1 VKRARVR
8 YVEGV
13 PYYPHRVRFQLADG
27 RRRSWVR
34 WSPGF
39 PWVREEVAREL
50 DARFG
55 IEAIKPRSCT
65 IEAVS

>member
-1 VKRARVR
+1 VKRPSVR

-34 WSPGF
+34 WSPGA
-39 PWVREEVAREL
+39 PWVREEVGREL
-50 DARFG
+50 WDTFG
-55 IEAIKPRSCT
+55 PEGVKPGSCT
-65 IEAVS
+65 IEAA